1 MFEKMFDQVGRKLK
15 ILAKVVCYGGMAI
28 AVAVGIVLML
38 GATLSYGGLGAT
50 SGVLNSLLTMAEG
63 CLIAWA
69 AGLVIYAFGQLVE
82 DVAASRACLESLR
95 PREPAPPEEAPAA
108 EESAEA
114 SGGYV
119 PSNSRA
125 KLDNANPEGWAC
137 RRCGARNSHDNRF
150 CKECGE
156 YR

>member
-1 MFEKMFDQVGRKLK
+1 MFEKMVDQVGRKLK

-38 GATLSYGGLGAT
+38 GASLSNGGLGAAG
-50 SGVLNSLLTMAEG
+50 GVLNSLLTVAEG

-95 PREPAPPEEAPAA
+95 PREPAPAEEAPA
-108 EESAEA
+108 EEAPS
-114 SGGYV
+114 GYV

-150 CKECGE
+150 CKACGE